1 VSRRGGPFSGPPRFP
16 RRRISFV
23 GMLHVRDGCPM
34 SECLRYSERK
44 LSEES
49 IHRGA
54 WKRCSAHFACTGFSE
69 VSGPL

>member
-1 VSRRGGPFSGPPRFP
+1 
-16 RRRISFV
+16 
-23 GMLHVRDGCPM
+23 MLHVRNGCPM